1 MHALVN
7 TLPSR
12 WTDWHEGRAAVRM
25 LVAALVAYISTTL
38 LHIPGPYS
46 SVITTLIVARPH
58 SGGVLRASVERLS
71 ATLVGATIACIAT
84 FGRVIHIPEL
94 LLITLALAPLTLI
107 AAHNSAFRTSM
118 VAAVIVLSA
127 PAGSGAPLYV
137 AGARM
142 LGVSL
147 GAIIG
152 ALVSVT
158 ILPSR
163 REVVVARAAA
173 NLLDDFP
180 KLLRNALD
188 PNGGGD
194 TRAPPLG
201 VPSLTA
207 RSRDRL
213 EFRIRQA
220 LRELGMLIRDRAD
233 APPFQGPAA
242 AVVKFTVQMHADM
255 VFLKRELQSIAP
267 PEGQSFPLAALE
279 ALGDFAQAFDAAV
292 ADVAKLARA
301 RPAEPDFQALRA
313 ACGRAAQALRD
324 PCPNSEGARLM
335 LRRLV
340 EDLGGLVRAL
350 QRS

>member
-7 TLPSR
+7 TLPGR

-46 SVITTLIVARPH
+46 AVITTLIVARPH
-58 SGGVLRASVERLS
+58 SGGVLRASVERLI
-71 ATLVGATIACIAT
+71 ATLAGATIACVAT
-84 FGRVIHIPEL
+84 FGRIVHMPEVV
-94 LLITLALAPLTLI
+94 LITLALAPLALI
-107 AAHNSAFRTSM
+107 VAHNSAFRTSM

-127 PAGSGAPLYV
+127 PATGGAPLYV

-163 REVVVARAAA
+163 REIVVARATA
-173 NLLDDFP
+173 NLLDQFP

-188 PNGGGD
+188 PTAPVAGGD
-194 TRAPPLG
+194 
-201 VPSLTA
+201 A
-207 RSRDRL
+207 RGRDRL

-233 APPFQGPAA
+233 AAPFKGPAA

-255 VFLKRELQSIAP
+255 VFLKRELQSTAP
-267 PEGQSFPLAALE
+267 PEGQSFPSMAPGALE
-279 ALGDFAQAFDAAV
+279 SFAQAFEAAV
-292 ADVAKLARA
+292 ANVAKLARG
-301 RPAEPDFQALRA
+301 RPGESDFQSLRES
-313 ACGRAAQALRD
+313 CGHAAQTLRNE
-324 PCPNSEGARLM
+324 CPNSEGARLM

-340 EDLGGLVRAL
+340 EDLGGLVKSL
-350 QRS
+350 QRSGT

>member
-1 MHALVN
+1 MHPIVN
-7 TLPSR
+7 ALPSR
-12 WTDWHEGRAAVRM
+12 WADWHEGRAAARM
-25 LVAALVAYISTTL
+25 LIAALVAYASTTM

-58 SGGVLRASVERLS
+58 SGGVLRASAERLI
-71 ATLVGATIACIAT
+71 ATLVGATIACVAT
-84 FGRVIHIPEL
+84 FGRIIHAPEL

-107 AAHNSAFRTSM
+107 VAHNSAFRTSM

-127 PAGSGAPLYV
+127 PATSGAPLYV

-163 REVVVARAAA
+163 REIVVAHATA

-180 KLLRNALD
+180 KLLRIALD
-188 PNGGGD
+188 PGAPVGGD
-194 TRAPPLG
+194 
-201 VPSLTA
+201 A

-233 APPFQGPAA
+233 APPVKGPAA

-255 VFLKRELQSIAP
+255 VFLRRELQSIAP
-267 PEGQSFPLAALE
+267 PEGQSAPLVTLE
-279 ALGDFAQAFDAAV
+279 ALRNFAQAFDGVAAG
-292 ADVAKLARA
+292 VAKLARA

-313 ACGRAAQALRD
+313 TCGQAAQALRD
-324 PCPNSEGARLM
+324 ECSNSEGARLM

-340 EDLGGLVRAL
+340 EDLGGLVRSL
-350 QRS
+350 QRP